1 MVDKIVGIE
10 NPPIETTVPP
20 PRIIHDHF
28 DGAEKCVDCDGPC
41 ELRGLDL
48 FVTQLIT
55 DIMEET
61 AWISIHGS
69 GVIPGSEGGIR
80 FELGPVSGK
89 RIGSLLGIDQFNEFA
104 GRALTTSAD
113 KYPPPVEPL
122 PEGDDELQPEDQSEL
137 TLPEGED
144 IPSTMGEALNGVD
157 SEPVTEGEPA

>member
-1 MVDKIVGIE
+1 MDTEPKIVGIE
-10 NPPIETTVPP
+10 NPPVKR

-28 DGAEKCVDCDGPC
+28 DGSEKCVDCGGPC

-61 AWISIHGS
+61 AWISINAS
-69 GVIPGSEGGIR
+69 SVMPGSEGGIR

-104 GRALTTSAD
+104 GRALTTSSD